1 MNSPFDR
8 YFLEFVLRKDFHMA
22 EERSSIIIS
31 VFSTTPGIGKTVT
44 AINLTAALAQE
55 GYKVCLVDLDLQFG
69 DVLNYLQ
76 LSTERTIAKAQRTL
90 ESDVAS
96 FHVKNFL
103 ITYRKENLS
112 FAVLAPPRYLYD
124 SYQANVSTIESIV
137 KQLTYF
143 DFVVLDLNSAFSA
156 LNLAMLDIST
166 IINYIGVIDFLPAVK
181 NFKIGYDT
189 LIRFNYEES
198 KIRLIENRAD
208 SQKLINGHD
217 VERLIGEKFY
227 HRLPND
233 FPAVSKSINLGMPL
247 IFSAPESRLTRSFY
261 ELTGK
266 YTNRPVLPISSDSQ
280 TKKGLFARIISTT
293 ADILF
298 GKRKV

>member
-1 MNSPFDR
+1 MA
-8 YFLEFVLRKDFHMA
+8 KD
-22 EERSSIIIS
+22 RSSIIIS

-44 AINLTAALAQE
+44 AINLAAGLASE
-55 GYKVCLVDLDLQFG
+55 GYKVCLADLDLQFG

-76 LSTERTIAKAQRTL
+76 LSTDQTIARAQRAF
-90 ESDVAS
+90 ESDS
-96 FHVKNFL
+96 QDFHVKDFL
-103 ITYRKENLS
+103 ITFRKENLS
-112 FAVLAPPRYLYD
+112 FAVMAPPKYIYD
-124 SYQANVSTIESIV
+124 SYQSNVSTIENIV

-143 DFVVLDLNSAFSA
+143 DFVVLDLNSAFST

-208 SQKLINGHD
+208 SQKLIDGND

-233 FPAVSKSINLGMPL
+233 FPAVSKSINQGVPL
-247 IFSAPESRLTRSFY
+247 IFAAPESRLTRSFY
-261 ELTGK
+261 ALTGK
-266 YTNRPVLPISSDSQ
+266 YTNRPLATIDENAPE
-280 TKKGLFARIISTT
+280 KKGVFARLIAAISK
-293 ADILF
+293 ILL
-298 GKRKV
+298 GKGRA

>member
-1 MNSPFDR
+1 
-8 YFLEFVLRKDFHMA
+8 MA

-44 AINLTAALAQE
+44 AINLTSSLAQE

-69 DVLNYLQ
+69 DVLNYLK
-76 LSTERTIAKAQRTL
+76 LTTEQTIAKAQRIF
-90 ESDVAS
+90 EEDSHA
-96 FHVKNFL
+96 FQVKDFL
-103 ITYRKENLS
+103 ITFRHDSLIFS
-112 FAVLAPPRYLYD
+112 VLAPPKYLYD
-124 SYQANVSTIESIV
+124 SYQASVATIESIV

-143 DFVVLDLNSAFSA
+143 DFVVLDLNSAFSS

-166 IINYIGVIDFLPAVK
+166 IINYLGVIDFLPAVK

-198 KIRLIENRAD
+198 KIRLVENRAD
-208 SQKLINGHD
+208 SQKLIDGHD
-217 VERLIGEKFY
+217 VERLIGATFY

-233 FPAVSKSINLGMPL
+233 FPSVSKSINLGLPL
-247 IFSAPESRLTRSFY
+247 MFAVPDSRLTRSFY

-266 YTNRPVLPISSDSQ
+266 YTNRSVVKLDEETSE
-280 TKKGLFARIISTT
+280 KKGLFDRILAATS
-293 ADILF
+293 DLLF